1 MARRPK
7 QSEDDIDAA
16 PEIGPQPRSTYDLTG
31 HVAAEKQVL
40 DAWASGRFH
49 HAWLIAGPRGIG
61 KATFAY
67 RVARFLLSGPS
78 SGGEGLFG
86 GDQVSSLTIGPDHP
100 ASILLASGAHDG
112 FRLLERT
119 ISPKTGKMRTEI
131 VIDQVREL
139 GDFFALSHDRAWR
152 VILIDPAEELNRN
165 AANALLK
172 MLEEPPANCCFLLVT
187 HMPGRL
193 LPTIRSRCRRIDLA
207 PLTDADVS
215 HVLTIQGH
223 AATDDVITL
232 SRGAPGYAL
241 RLAGLDIVPLTNA
254 VDKALASSLTL
265 QDEVMVAE
273 ALAGRGSALRFEA
286 FLQLVPER
294 MATAM
299 KASSLAGNSS
309 LEPAFE
315 LWEKARALGQQA
327 LAINLEAKL
336 VVLELLS
343 QARKMSR
350 YL

>member
-7 QSEDDIDAA
+7 PVDDEIEDAT
-16 PEIGPQPRSTYDLTG
+16 ETGPQPRSTHDLTG
-31 HVAAEKQVL
+31 HGHAEKQIL
-40 DAWASGRFH
+40 DAWMSGRFH

-67 RVARFLLSGPS
+67 RVARFLLSGPKPGS
-78 SGGEGLFG
+78 EGLFG
-86 GDQVSSLTIGPDHP
+86 GEPATSLAKGPDQS

-112 FRLLERT
+112 FRLLERS
-119 ISPKTGKMRTEI
+119 INRLSGKMRTQIAIE
-131 VIDQVREL
+131 QVREL
-139 GDFFALSHDRAWR
+139 GDFFGLSHDGAWR

-187 HMPGRL
+187 HMPGKL

-207 PLTDADVS
+207 PLSDADVR
-215 HVLTIQGH
+215 HVLTVQGH
-223 AATDDVITL
+223 AATDDVIAL

-241 RLAGLDIVPLTNA
+241 RLAGLDMAPLTNA
-254 VDKALASSLTL
+254 VDTALAGKLSL
-265 QDEVMVAE
+265 QDEVVVAE

-286 FLQLVPER
+286 FLEMVPER
-294 MATAM
+294 MAAAM
-299 KASSLAGNSS
+299 KVSGLAGNSA

-336 VVLELLS
+336 VVLDLLGH
-343 QARKMSR
+343 ARQMSR